1 MTVFIGLDPGVSGAI
16 AILAP
21 NGVTFAD
28 MPVLEVKKKQT
39 LDYAGLACILRPFS
53 GGGAFV
59 AVELV
64 GAMPGQGV
72 SSMFKFGQC
81 YGAALATLATLE
93 IPYELV
99 TPPVWKRAYR
109 LIGCEKDESR
119 AAALRLFPQCA
130 GDLKLKKHHGR
141 ADALL
146 MAEYLRRQEVKAA

>member
-1 MTVFIGLDPGVSGAI
+1 MTIFIGIDPGVSGAI

-21 NGVTFAD
+21 DGVTFFD

-39 LDYAGLACILRPFS
+39 LDYAGLAGILRPFS
-53 GGGAFV
+53 GCGAFV

-64 GAMPGQGV
+64 GSMPGQGV
-72 SSMFKFGQC
+72 SSTFAFGRS
-81 YGAALATLATLE
+81 YGAVLATLATLE

-99 TPPVWKRAYR
+99 TPPVWKRAFR
-109 LIGCEKDESR
+109 LVGCEKDESR

-130 GDLKLKKHHGR
+130 SDLRLKKHHGR

-146 MAEYLRRQEVKAA
+146 MAEYLRRQEVKVA

>member
-1 MTVFIGLDPGVSGAI
+1 MTTYLGLDPGVSGAI

-21 NGVTFAD
+21 NGVTFYD

-53 GGGAFV
+53 GSGAFA

-72 SSMFKFGQC
+72 SSMFNFGRS

-99 TPPVWKRAYR
+99 TPPVWKRAFR
-109 LIGCEKDESR
+109 LVGCEKDESR
-119 AAALRLFPQCA
+119 AVALRLFPQCA
-130 GDLKLKKHHGR
+130 NDLKLKKHHGR

>member
-1 MTVFIGLDPGVSGAI
+1 MTVYMGCDPGVSGAI

-21 NGVTFAD
+21 DGVTFAD
-28 MPVLEVKKKQT
+28 MPILEIKKKQT
-39 LDYAGLACILRPFS
+39 LDYAGLACILRPFAR
-53 GGGAFV
+53 GGAFA

-72 SSMFKFGQC
+72 SSMFKFGQV

-99 TPPVWKRAYR
+99 TPPVWKRAFR
-109 LIGCEKDESR
+109 LVGCEKDESR

-130 GDLKLKKHHGR
+130 NDLKLKKHHGR

-146 MAEYLRRQEVKAA
+146 LAEYLRRQQVKAA

>member
-1 MTVFIGLDPGVSGAI
+1 MIFIGIDPGVSGAI

-21 NGVTFAD
+21 DGVTFAD
-28 MPVLEVKKKQT
+28 MPILEVKKKST
-39 LDYAGLACILRPFS
+39 LDYAGLACILRPLAD
-53 GGGAFV
+53 GGAIA

-81 YGAALATLATLE
+81 YGAVLATLAALQ

-109 LIGCEKDESR
+109 LVGCEKDESR

-146 MAEYLRRQEVKAA
+146 LAEYLRRQQVKAA

>member
-1 MTVFIGLDPGVSGAI
+1 MTIYIGIDPGVSGAI

-21 NGVTFAD
+21 DGVTFHD
-28 MPVLEVKKKQT
+28 MPILEVKKKQT
-39 LDYAGLACILRPFS
+39 LDYAGLACLRPYS
-53 GGGAFV
+53 SSAFV

-81 YGAALATLATLE
+81 YGAVLATLATLE
-93 IPYELV
+93 LPYELV

-130 GDLKLKKHHGR
+130 NDLRLKKHHGR

-146 MAEYLRRQEVKAA
+146 LAEYLRRQEVEAA

>member
-1 MTVFIGLDPGVSGAI
+1 MIFIGIDPGVSGAI
-16 AILAP
+16 AIISHD
-21 NGVTFAD
+21 GVTFHD

-39 LDYAGLACILRPFS
+39 LDYAGLATILRPYS
-53 GGGAFV
+53 GATAFT

-64 GAMPGQGV
+64 CAMPGQGV

-81 YGAALATLATLE
+81 YGAVLATLAALQ

-109 LIGCEKDESR
+109 LVGCEKDESR
-119 AAALRLFPQCA
+119 AAALRLFPRCA

-146 MAEYLRRQEVKAA
+146 MAEYLRRRSAAA

>member
-1 MTVFIGLDPGVSGAI
+1 MTIYIGIDPGVSGAT
-16 AILAP
+16 AILTHDD
-21 NGVTFAD
+21 VTFHD
-28 MPVLEVKKKQT
+28 MPILEIKKKQT
-39 LDYAGLACILRPFS
+39 LDYAGLATILRPYS
-53 GGGAFV
+53 GAAAFA

-81 YGAALATLATLE
+81 YGAVLATLAALQ

-99 TPPVWKRAYR
+99 TPPVWKRAFR
-109 LIGCEKDESR
+109 LVGCEKDESR

-130 GDLKLKKHHGR
+130 NDLKLKKHHGR